1 MIFLAQT
8 SNVNG
13 IMGLF
18 GGVPFGNLASLFNQ
32 VMPAFVF
39 VAAVM
44 LLAGYTMHLASNG
57 EPFHVSGR
65 LLALFAVLASSLWT
79 IQTGQR
85 IVNALVGVIAAL
97 DPALNWLVVPNPD
110 DNALSMDFAQVFVT
124 IGRYVAGTWSNGP
137 SLWELF
143 HWSDY
148 AWRLILVGL
157 AGFFAWATAFL
168 MELLLVLQKLILI
181 GARPFVPLFV
191 AGLLLPGVSGSS
203 QNFFKDLV
211 GVMCWPIG
219 WALGHVVTMYLVR
232 GLQTP
237 SWAGSPGDVFFAT
250 VQLAVLC
257 LWMLIVTFGAPAAIQ
272 WTVHNGGN
280 FSARMFGSMAGALST
295 HAANLT
301 RSGASVAGALA
312 GLPGGP
318 AGVALG
324 ASVGSAVGGF
334 AASPFSN
341 LASSAAAVG
350 GQVHPVPNS
359 RSRTAADAAIREI
372 RKRA

>member
-1 MIFLAQT
+1 MTFLAQT
-8 SNVNG
+8 SAVDG
-13 IMGLF
+13 IMGSF
-18 GGVPFGNLASLFNQ
+18 AGVPFGNLAALFSQ
-32 VMPAFVF
+32 IMPAFVF

-44 LLAGYTMHLASNG
+44 LLAGYTMHLASQG
-57 EPFHVSGR
+57 EPFHVTGR
-65 LLALFAVLASSLWT
+65 LVALFAVLACSLWT

-110 DNALSMDFAQVFVT
+110 DNALSMNFGQLFVI
-124 IGRYVAGTWSNGP
+124 IGRYVTGTWSNGP

-143 HWSDY
+143 HWGDY

-157 AGFFAWATAFL
+157 AGFSAWATAFL
-168 MELLLVLQKLILI
+168 MELMLVLQKLILI

-191 AGLLLPGVSGSS
+191 AGLLLPSVQGSS
-203 QNFFKDLV
+203 QSFFKDLV

-219 WALGHVVTMYLVR
+219 WALGHVVTLYLVR

-250 VQLAVLC
+250 IQLAVLC
-257 LWMLIVTFGAPAAIQ
+257 LWMLLVTFGAPAAIQ
-272 WTVHNGGN
+272 WTVHHGGN
-280 FSARMFGSMAGALST
+280 FSGRLAGSMAGALST

-301 RSGASVAGALA
+301 RSGATVAGGLV

-324 ASVGSAVGGF
+324 AQVGSAVGGF
-334 AASPFSN
+334 AASPLSN
-341 LASSAAAVG
+341 LARSASAAG
-350 GQVHPVPNS
+350 GYSHPIPSS
-359 RSRTAADAAIREI
+359 RSAAAADAAIRSL
-372 RKRA
+372 KKHA